1 MVTVMAFHR
10 VEDSNRWLQAWK
22 PGPGS
27 RHEDFRRH
35 GAPRVRVFQS
45 PDDPNVT
52 GLVIEVEDFKAFK
65 SFLDSPEGSKA
76 KAADGVKSETM
87 KILNEVGQS

>member
-1 MVTVMAFHR
+1 MKTVIAVHE
-10 VEDSNRWLQAWK
+10 VEDSKRWLKAWK

-45 PDDPNVT
+45 PDDPHFT
-52 GLVIEVEDFKAFK
+52 GLLIEVEDLEAFK

-76 KAADGVKSETM
+76 KAADGVKSKTM
-87 KILNEVGQS
+87 KILNEVSQS

>member
-1 MVTVMAFHR
+1 M
-10 VEDSNRWLQAWK
+10 
-22 PGPGS
+22 
-27 RHEDFRRH
+27 
-35 GAPRVRVFQS
+35 
-45 PDDPNVT
+45 
-52 GLVIEVEDFKAFK
+52 VIEVEDFKAFK